1 MATRAQS
8 ETVGVVLLVAVVV
21 TLVGLVSAVALSD
34 IGGDEGPLADLDV
47 SANETNLTVE
57 HRGGDDL
64 AVGDLAIVLRSSS
77 ESRRVTVDRINLTDR
92 NGDGQ
97 FGLGDRIVRAHGL
110 DGDSANVAVVH
121 TPSNTV
127 LLDEA
132 VSLRDPD
139 F

>member
-34 IGGDEGPLADLDV
+34 IGGDEGPLADIDV
-47 SANETNLTVE
+47 SADEKNLTVE

-64 AVGDLAIVLRSSS
+64 AVGDLTIIFRSAS
-77 ESRRVTVDRINLTDR
+77 EYRRITVDGANLTDR
-92 NGDGQ
+92 NGDEQ
-97 FGLGDRIVRAHGL
+97 FGLGDSIVRAHGL
-110 DGDSANVAVVH
+110 DSDSTNVAVVH

-132 VSLRDPD
+132 VSLREPD

>member
-97 FGLGDRIVRAHGL
+97 FGLRAHGL